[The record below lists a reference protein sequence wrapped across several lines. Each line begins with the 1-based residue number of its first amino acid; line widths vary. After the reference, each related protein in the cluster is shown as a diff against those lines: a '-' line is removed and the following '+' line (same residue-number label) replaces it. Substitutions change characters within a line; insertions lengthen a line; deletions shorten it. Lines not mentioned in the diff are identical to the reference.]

1 MPRAT
6 IDAEARQRFDLET
19 LPGGDGEEDGWVEL
33 RSLDYGQMLQRRDMA
48 AKMAVEAPD
57 GQGGNP
63 MDRATIEIIQ
73 RKVTEFEFATCVTDH
88 NLEDANG
95 QKLNFKFPQS
105 VASLQPVVGA
115 EISKL
120 IDGMNQDIESVEG
133 KVVTPISTDASEQA

>member
-95 QKLNFKFPQS
+95 QKLNFKFPQA
-105 VASLQPVVGA
+105 VASLQPAVGA
-115 EISKL
+115 EISNL
-120 IDGMNQDIESVEG
+120 IDSMNQDIESVEG
-133 KVVTPISTDASEQA
+133 KAVTPISSDVSEQA

>member
-95 QKLNFKFPQS
+95 QKLNFKFPQA
-105 VASLQPVVGA
+105 VASLQPAVGA
-115 EISKL
+115 EISNL
-120 IDGMNQDIESVEG
+120 IDSMNQDIESVEG
-133 KVVTPISTDASEQA
+133 KAVTLISSDVSEQA